1 MRSYELELKGETY
14 NLRLASA
21 DCVEIEKKTGRRLL
35 DLIQDYSITT
45 IIMFLKYMLK
55 INRPNISDKD
65 AYEIYDKLI
74 DGGYTLKTILT
85 DVIYEGLVV
94 SGFLA
99 KEELEEMKA
108 EMNSTPTSK
117 NKMDIQKK

>member
-1 MRSYELELKGETY
+1 MRSYELELNGETL

-21 DCVEIEKKTGRRLL
+21 DCVEIEKKTGKRLL

-55 INRPNISDKD
+55 ANKPNISDKD
-65 AYEIYDKLI
+65 AYAIYDQLI
-74 DGGYTLKTILT
+74 DNGYTLKAILT

-99 KEELEEMKA
+99 KEELEEMKKQMA
-108 EMNSTPTSK
+108 TPK
-117 NKMDIQKK
+117 NTMDTVKK